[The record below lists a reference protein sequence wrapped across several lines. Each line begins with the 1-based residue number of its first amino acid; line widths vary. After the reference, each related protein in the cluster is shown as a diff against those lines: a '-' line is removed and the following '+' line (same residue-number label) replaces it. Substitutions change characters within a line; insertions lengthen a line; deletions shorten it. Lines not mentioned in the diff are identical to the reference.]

1 MLVGIVGKPSSGKST
16 LLNALCLTD
25 AKMGDY
31 PFTTIQANR
40 GVALVRIDCPCG
52 SLDDDCEPRTG
63 TCTNG
68 VRYVP
73 VEMLDVAGLVPG
85 ASEGK
90 GMGNRFLD
98 DLRQAD
104 ALIHVVDA
112 SGTTD
117 EEGNKV
123 EDHEPFLDIQWL
135 NAELEAWVH
144 NILFSDWQKA
154 SRRLEQDP
162 TKAVD
167 LIVDKLSGLGANV
180 ALVKDAINGAGLLG
194 SNPRIWTDEEQQKMA
209 HNLRL
214 LLFPM
219 VVAANK
225 MDMAQAPGKITSIK
239 DKEETLHVI
248 PTSGLAELTLRRAAE
263 DGVIDYQ
270 LGTDGF
276 SFLVDPATDK
286 RSNVLEAIK
295 ERILQQSGSTGV
307 TDLIEYAV
315 FKLLGLLPVFPV
327 ENQTKLTDQDGRVLP
342 DVFLVPHGTT
352 AKQLAGKVH
361 SDLQDNFINA
371 ILITDNNKPISADH
385 ILEHGAVVKINARA
399 K

>member
-31 PFTTIQANR
+31 PFTTIQPNR
-40 GVALVRIDCPCG
+40 GVSFVRVECPCG
-52 SLDDDCEPRTG
+52 SLNEDCNPRTG
-63 TCTNG
+63 FCEGG

-73 VEMLDVAGLVPG
+73 IEMLDVAGLVPG

-90 GMGNRFLD
+90 GMGNKFLD
-98 DLRQAD
+98 DLRQAH
-104 ALIHVVDA
+104 ALIHVVDS

-123 EDHEPFLDIQWL
+123 ESHDASKDIAWL
-135 NAELEAWVH
+135 NSELEAWIFQ
-144 NILFSDWQKA
+144 ILFGDWQKA

-167 LIVDKLSGLGANV
+167 LIVDKLSGLGATV
-180 ALVKDAINGAGLLG
+180 SIVKDAIKTAGLLG
-194 SNPRIWTDEEQQKMA
+194 TNPRVWTVDEQKSMA

-214 LLFPM
+214 ELFPM
-219 VVAANK
+219 VIAANK
-225 MDMAQAPGKITSIK
+225 MDMANSSQNIEKMKVEYKELKI
-239 DKEETLHVI
+239 I
-248 PTSGLAELTLRRAAE
+248 PTSGLAELTLRKASE
-263 DGVIDYQ
+263 DGIIQYK
-270 LGTDGF
+270 LGSDSF
-276 SFLVDPATDK
+276 SFQVDPETDK
-286 RSNVLEAIK
+286 RSKILEAIG

-307 TDLIEYAV
+307 TVLLEFAV
-315 FKLLGLLPVFPV
+315 FELLNLIPVFPV
-327 ENQTKLTDQDGRVLP
+327 ENQTKLTDHDGRILP
-342 DVFLVPHGTT
+342 DVFLVPKGTT
-352 AKQLAGKVH
+352 AKQFAGKIH

-385 ILEHGAVVKINARA
+385 ELGHADVVKINA
-399 K
+399 KSK